1 MIINIDKPIGWSS
14 FDVVKKI
21 KNITKHKKVGHGGTL
36 DPFASGVLIIGTEL
50 DTKKLTCVASSNKT
64 YEAQLELGKITN
76 TLDTEGEIIQTKEIP
91 EFDSE
96 KIESVLNNFLGKQKQ
111 KPPMY
116 SAKKQKGVRLYKL
129 ARKNIEVDREDIEIS
144 IHNIK
149 LVNFNKNTI
158 RFMVE
163 CSKGTYVRVLGKDIA
178 KKLDTVG
185 YLTAL
190 KRTKVGD
197 YLINDSLSIDGFWD
211 KWKSIN
217 H

>member
-1 MIINIDKPIGWSS
+1 MIINIDKTIGWSS

-50 DTKKLTCVASSNKT
+50 DTKKLTSITNSDKT
-64 YEAQLELGKITN
+64 YEVQLELGKITD
-76 TLDTEGEIIQTKEIP
+76 TLDNEGEIIQIKEVP
-91 EFDSE
+91 DFDSE
-96 KIESVLNNFLGKQKQ
+96 TIKSVLKNFLGKQKQ

-116 SAKKQKGVRLYKL
+116 SAKKHKGVRLYKL
-129 ARKNIEVDREDIEIS
+129 ARRNIEVDRKDIEIS
-144 IHNIK
+144 INKIE
-149 LVNFNKNTI
+149 LMNFNKKII
-158 RFMVE
+158 RFIVE

-190 KRTKVGD
+190 KRTKVGN
-197 YLINDSLSIDGFWD
+197 YLINDSLSIDGFRD

>member
-50 DTKKLTCVASSNKT
+50 DTKKLTSITNSDKT
-64 YEAQLELGKITN
+64 YEVQLELGKITD
-76 TLDTEGEIIQTKEIP
+76 TLDNEGEIIQIKEVP
-91 EFDSE
+91 DFDSE
-96 KIESVLNNFLGKQKQ
+96 TIKSVLKNFLGKQKQ

-116 SAKKQKGVRLYKL
+116 SAKKHKGVRLYKL
-129 ARKNIEVDREDIEIS
+129 ARRNIEVDRKDIEIS
-144 IHNIK
+144 INKIE
-149 LVNFNKNTI
+149 LMNFNKKII
-158 RFMVE
+158 RFIVE

-190 KRTKVGD
+190 KRTKVGN
-197 YLINDSLSIDGFWD
+197 YLINDSLSIDGFRD